1 MTKGYK
7 PQGARGRRIGRWM
20 GAAAALALVLSGC
33 TAQATGNTGES
44 SFILS
49 SDVKAELQAKKLPL
63 IQGEQ
68 IAMKEQVRFAD
79 LLNVR
84 EGIVL
89 YNREDG
95 VYRASL
101 ASLEQAEKLTDAR
114 AEEVSANGRR
124 ALHNQDGRQY
134 VGDLENGMEYALD
147 DVEANSHWV
156 FADAAGEYVI
166 GGVPGMI
173 GLIHVTTGQAKWLN
187 VKERL
192 YKGENGYSY
201 GNPRYYAGDIYV
213 DGSFDDEENAIYK
226 YSPEE
231 NKVELFLDFPGGKKR
246 DSINQYRFLP
256 DGKLLF
262 DGTYD
267 RQNGLFVYD
276 PQTKAVTAL
285 VYGTIVDNL
294 SVGVSYSLAPDGKKL
309 LFHTRDE
316 NNHHLYQ
323 AELDGTQLTNSRYIL
338 RDELYASVSSL
349 AYWNEDSDSYYLKYV
364 PPGGTVESIVSYKF

>member
-1 MTKGYK
+1 MAKGYRQ
-7 PQGARGRRIGRWM
+7 QGMRVRRIGRWM
-20 GAAAALALVLSGC
+20 GAAALAFVLSGC
-33 TAQATGNTGES
+33 AAQATGINGES

-68 IAMKEQVRFAD
+68 TPLIEKVRFGD

-89 YNREDG
+89 FNREDG
-95 VYRASL
+95 VYRAGLSSL
-101 ASLEQAEKLTDAR
+101 DHAEKLTEAR
-114 AEEVSANGRR
+114 AEEVSTDGRR
-124 ALHNQDGRQY
+124 ALHNQNGRYY
-134 VGDLENGMEYALD
+134 VSDLESGNEYGLD
-147 DVEANSHWV
+147 GVDENSSWS
-156 FADAAGEYVI
+156 FADTEGEYVI

-192 YKGENGYSY
+192 YKGKNGYSY
-201 GNPRYYAGDIYV
+201 GNPRYYDGNIYV

-231 NKVELFLDFPGGKKR
+231 NKVELVLDFPGGKKR
-246 DSINQYRFLP
+246 DSINQYRLLP
-256 DGKLLF
+256 NGNLLF

-267 RQNGLFVYD
+267 GQNGLFVCD
-276 PQTKAVTAL
+276 LKTRTVTTL
-285 VYGTIVDNL
+285 VLGTTVDNL

-316 NNHHLYQ
+316 NNHHIYQ
-323 AELDGTQLTNSRYIL
+323 AELDGTQLTNSRYIM
-338 RDELYASVSSL
+338 RDELYASVTSL
-349 AYWNEDSDSYYLKYV
+349 AYWNGDSDSYYLKYV